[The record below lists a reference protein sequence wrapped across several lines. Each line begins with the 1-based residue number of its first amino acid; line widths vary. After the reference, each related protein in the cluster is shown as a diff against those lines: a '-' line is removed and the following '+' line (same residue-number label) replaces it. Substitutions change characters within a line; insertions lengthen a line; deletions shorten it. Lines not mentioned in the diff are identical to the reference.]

1 MGKLKHLLFGS
12 LLAASVT
19 TVCAQRTNIYVEPE
33 VIYREGLDLFQK
45 EKYAAA
51 QPKFEEFL
59 AVKKQT
65 APGTRALASYLD
77 AVCAVELFHEDAEAK
92 MNNFMRNYP
101 ESPLTIK
108 AKFQLGKLKFRQKK
122 YKDAIKEF
130 LATDAEQLSRDEW
143 YEYKY
148 KLAYSYFSTGQF
160 KQAQPM
166 FREIKDSKNVY
177 AVPATYYYA
186 HIAYL
191 DKKYDEA
198 LINFRKIENE
208 KAFAGMVPYYVVQI
222 YYFQKKYDEVITYGK
237 SLTDTAKSK
246 NVAPVYRLLAES
258 YYVKDNDEKAI
269 EFYNKY
275 LESGQTL
282 ERDGTYKL
290 GRALYNTGKYEQAAD
305 VLASVTGEEDAL
317 AQNAWYTLADCY
329 MKTKAEKK
337 ALDAFKMAYKIDF
350 DKTVTEDAL
359 FNFAKLSFKID
370 FDPYNEAI
378 KALREYLEA
387 YPNSPRAKEAY
398 GFLAEVFMTTRNY
411 KDALVILEKIRK
423 NDSRLEDAYR
433 RVAYFHA
440 QDLFNGAQ
448 YDEALKMFNISAKP
462 GWNNSLSAASIYW
475 QGEIYYRQNKLAEAT
490 EAYNEFVVTPGAMES
505 GYLNDAY
512 YNLGYIK
519 YKQEN
524 YSKAVVEFRK
534 YIDNFKKG
542 DGKRKADACL
552 RAGDCYYVARDFSQA
567 MTYYNKAIETSTA
580 DADYGLLQ
588 KGIIQGIQKQNT
600 EKVATLRR
608 LEREYPRSPY
618 MAEVLYEIGNT
629 LFIDGKSTEA
639 IKVMENLIEKYPT
652 SAFHKKAMNKI
663 GLYYYN
669 SEKDEEALSY
679 YKKVLEQYP
688 GTKEASD
695 ALAYVRSIYVGNGK
709 ANELI
714 DFIRGIKGVE
724 LEESSLDSTFYTSAE
739 NLVVKGDCDKAITD
753 FTSYLE
759 KYPNGSFLIN
769 SHHYRGECYFQKEKY
784 DEALLDFEYVSQAG
798 NSNFLENALQKMA
811 AIYYSRKQYDQA
823 ISSYERMEQLTELK
837 DNKLFAQKRLLES
850 YGQTQNHNKVIEYA
864 DFVLKDEKTTV
875 TEKEHIYLMLGKAY
889 LAKQQE
895 DLGLTWLK
903 KASDSK
909 RTEASAEAT
918 YMECKIMYDKGQYTQ
933 CQKRILATVNDMVSY
948 YGWLSKNFILL
959 GDVYMK
965 LDNYDQAIATL
976 QSVIDNNDDPAI
988 LAEAKQKM
996 EEAKAEQQR
1005 RTAKPDQNEVEF
1017 DAPKLTPDEN
1027 K

>member
-1 MGKLKHLLFGS
+1 MGKLKHLFLGS
-12 LLAASVT
+12 LFIASVT

-33 VIYREGLDLFQK
+33 VIYRDGLDLFQK

-51 QPKFEEFL
+51 QPKFQDFL
-59 AVKKQT
+59 AVKEST

-77 AVCAVELFHEDAEAK
+77 AVCAVELFHEDAEVK
-92 MNNFMRNYP
+92 MNNFMRNFP

-122 YKDAIKEF
+122 YKDAIQEF
-130 LATDAEQLSRDEW
+130 LATDPEQLGRDEW

-148 KLAYSYFSTGQF
+148 KLGYSYFSTGQF
-160 KQAQPM
+160 KQAQPL

-198 LINFRKIENE
+198 LVNFRKIENE
-208 KAFAGMVPYYVVQI
+208 KAFSGMVPYYVVQI
-222 YYFQKKYDEVITYGK
+222 YYFQKKYEEVITYGK
-237 SLTDTAKSK
+237 SITDTAKSK

-258 YYVKDNDEKAI
+258 YYIKDNDEKAI

-290 GRALYNTGKYEQAAD
+290 GRALYNTGKYQQAAET
-305 VLASVTGEEDAL
+305 LASVTGVNDAL

-329 MKTKAEKK
+329 MKTKSERK
-337 ALDAFKMAYKIDF
+337 ALEAFKMAYKTNF

-411 KDALVILEKIRK
+411 KDALAILEKVRK
-423 NDSRLEDAYR
+423 NDPKLEDAYR

-440 QDLFNGAQ
+440 QDLFNAMQ

-475 QGEIYYRQNKLAEAT
+475 QGETYYRQNKLAESN
-490 EAYNEFVVTPGAMES
+490 EAYNEFLLTPGALES

-519 YKQEN
+519 YKQGN
-524 YSKAVVEFRK
+524 YPKAAVEFRK

-542 DGKRKADACL
+542 DNKRKADACL
-552 RAGDCYYVARDFSQA
+552 RAGDCYYVARDYTQA
-567 MTYYNKAIETSTA
+567 MNYYNKAIETSSA

-588 KGIIQGIQKQNT
+588 KGIIHGIQKQNT
-600 EKVATLRR
+600 EKINTLKRI
-608 LEREYPRSPY
+608 EREYPKSPY
-618 MAEVLYEIGNT
+618 LAEALYEIGNT
-629 LFIDGKSTEA
+629 LFIENKGSEFLQ
-639 IKVMENLIEKYPT
+639 VMNKLVDNYPT
-652 SAFHKKAMNKI
+652 SIFRKKALNKI
-663 GLYYYN
+663 GLYYFN
-669 SEKDEEALSY
+669 AEKDDDALKY
-679 YKKVLEQYP
+679 YKQVLEQYP
-688 GTKEASD
+688 GTKEASE
-695 ALAYVRSIYVGNGK
+695 AQAKVRSIYVSNGNV
-709 ANELI
+709 NELV
-714 DFIRGIKGVE
+714 DFFRSLKGVE
-724 LEESSLDSTFYTSAE
+724 IDESGLDSSYYTSAE
-739 NLVVKGDCDKAITD
+739 NLVIKGNCEKAITD
-753 FTSYLE
+753 FGIYMQ

-769 SHHYRGECYFQKEKY
+769 AHHYRGECYYQKQQY
-784 DEALLDFEYVSQAG
+784 DEALADFEYVTQAG
-798 NSNFLENALQKMA
+798 NSNFLENALQKTA
-811 AIYYSRKQYDQA
+811 AIYFSRKMYEKA
-823 ISSYERMEQLTELK
+823 ITAYERMEQLTELK
-837 DNKLFAQKRLLES
+837 DNKLFAQKRLLIS
-850 YGQTQNHNKVIEYA
+850 YGETQNNNKIIEYA
-864 DFVLKDEKTTV
+864 DYVLKDDKTTV
-875 TEKEHIYLMLGKAY
+875 TEKETIYLMLGKAY
-889 LAKQQE
+889 LAKKQE
-895 DLGLTWLK
+895 EQGLVWLK

-918 YMECKIMYDKGQYTQ
+918 YIECKIMYDKGQYTQ

-948 YGWLSKNFILL
+948 YNWLSKNFILL

-976 QSVIDNNDDPAI
+976 QSVIDNNDDAAI
-988 LAEAKQKM
+988 LAEAKQKLD
-996 EEAKAEQQR
+996 EAKAEQQR
-1005 RTAKPDQNEVEF
+1005 RTAKPEQNEVEF
-1017 DAPKLTPDEN
+1017 DLPK
-1027 K
+1027 

>member
-1 MGKLKHLLFGS
+1 MGKWKHLLIGCLS
-12 LLAASVT
+12 AI
-19 TVCAQRTNIYVEPE
+19 TVATSNAQRTNIYVEPE
-33 VIYREGLDLFQK
+33 TVYREGLDLFQK

-59 AVKKQT
+59 AIKKPT

-77 AVCAVELFHEDAEAK
+77 AVCAVELFHEDGEAK
-92 MNNFMRNYP
+92 LNAFLFNFP

-122 YKDAIKEF
+122 FKEAIQQF
-130 LATDAEQLSRDEW
+130 QDTDAEQLSRDEW

-148 KLAYSYFSTGQF
+148 KLGYSYFMVGNF
-160 KQAQPM
+160 KQAQPI

-186 HIAYL
+186 HMAYL

-208 KAFAGMVPYYVVQI
+208 KAFSGMVPYYVVQI

-237 SLTDTAKSK
+237 SLTDTAKGK
-246 NVAPVYRLLAES
+246 NVAPVYRILAES

-269 EFYNKY
+269 EFYAKY

-290 GRALYNTGKYEQAAD
+290 GRAYYNTGKYEQAAEK
-305 VLASVTGEEDAL
+305 LASVTGEEDAL

-329 MKTKAEKK
+329 MKLKNEKK
-337 ALDAFKMAYKIDF
+337 ALDAFKMAYKVDF

-411 KDALVILEKIRK
+411 KDALAILEKIRK

-440 QDLFNGAQ
+440 QDLFNAQQ
-448 YDEALKMFNISAKP
+448 YDDALKMFNVSAKP

-475 QGEIYYRQNKLAEAT
+475 QGEAYYRQNKLAEAT
-490 EAYNEFVVTPGAMES
+490 EAYNEFLVTPGALES

-512 YNLGYIK
+512 YNLGYIR
-519 YKQEN
+519 YKQQN

-542 DGKRKADACL
+542 DTKRKADACL
-552 RAGDCYYVARDFSQA
+552 RAGDCYYVARDWDQA
-567 MTYYNKAIETSTA
+567 LTYYNKAIESSTA

-588 KGIIQGIQKQNT
+588 KAMVLGIKKQNS
-600 EKVATLRR
+600 EKLATLRR
-608 LEREYPRSPY
+608 IEREYPKSPY
-618 MAEVLYEIGNT
+618 LPEALYEIGNT
-629 LFIDGKSTEA
+629 LFIDGKTAEA
-639 IKVMENLIEKYPT
+639 IPVMENIITKYPN
-652 SAFHKKAMNKI
+652 SSFHKKALLKM
-663 GLYYYN
+663 GLHYFN
-669 SEKDEEALSY
+669 LEKDNEALSY
-679 YKKVLEQYP
+679 YKQVMQKYP
-688 GTKEASD
+688 GSKESAE
-695 ALAYVRSIYVGNGK
+695 ALTYVRNIYVGNGN
-709 ANELI
+709 ADQLI
-714 DFIRGIKGVE
+714 DWLRENVKDVAF
-724 LEESSLDSTFYTSAE
+724 EESSLDSTFYTSAE
-739 NLVVKGDCDKAITD
+739 NLVLKNDCEKAIVD
-753 FTSYLE
+753 FTKYMQ
-759 KYPNGSFLIN
+759 KYPNGAFLIN
-769 SHHYRGECYFQKEKY
+769 AHHYRGECYFQKENY
-784 DEALLDFEYVSQAG
+784 DEALADYEYVANAG
-798 NSNFLENALQKMA
+798 ANNFLENALQKMG
-811 AIYYSRKQYDQA
+811 AIYFSKKQYEQS
-823 ISSYERMEQLTELK
+823 ISVYERLEKLSELK
-837 DNKLFAQKRLLES
+837 DIRLLAQNRLLTS
-850 YGQTQNHNKVIEYA
+850 YGETQNHDKVIEYA
-864 DFVLKDEKTTV
+864 DNVLKDEKTTPNQ
-875 TEKEHIYLMLGKAY
+875 KERIYLMLGKAY
-889 LAKQQE
+889 IAKQQV
-895 DLGLTWLK
+895 DNGLTWLK

-909 RTEASAEAT
+909 KTEASAEAT
-918 YMECKIMYDKGQYTQ
+918 YIECQIMFERGQYTQ

-948 YGWLSKNFILL
+948 YDWLSRNFILL
-959 GDVYMK
+959 SDVYMK
-965 LDNYDQAIATL
+965 LDNIDQAIATL
-976 QSVIDNNDDPAI
+976 QSVIDNNDSQEI
-988 LAEAKQKM
+988 LTIAKQKLG
-996 EEAKAEQQR
+996 EAKAEQNR
-1005 RTAKPDQNEVEF
+1005 RTAKPEQNELEF
-1017 DAPKLTPDEN
+1017 DAPQ
-1027 K
+1027 